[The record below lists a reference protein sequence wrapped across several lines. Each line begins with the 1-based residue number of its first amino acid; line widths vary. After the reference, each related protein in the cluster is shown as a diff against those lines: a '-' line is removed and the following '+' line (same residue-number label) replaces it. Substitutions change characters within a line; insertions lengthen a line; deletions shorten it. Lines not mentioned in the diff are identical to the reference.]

1 MAAMAQASL
10 VSNPGSLAASSSVA
24 RIGDNVASAR
34 LQLAASSPVC
44 LRSKYQK
51 RSLVARAAM
60 ATAEL
65 EELLEKVKGMTLA
78 DAKIFTDRLQ
88 EDLGITAMSFAPGAA
103 APAAGGGGDQAAA
116 AVEEK
121 TEFNLVMEEVP
132 SSARIAVIKAVR
144 TLTSLGL
151 KEAKDM
157 IEGLPKNVKEGIS
170 KEDAEEAKK
179 ALEAAGAKCSIK

>member
-1 MAAMAQASL
+1 
-10 VSNPGSLAASSSVA
+10 
-24 RIGDNVASAR
+24 
-34 LQLAASSPVC
+34 
-44 LRSKYQK
+44 
-51 RSLVARAAM
+51 M

-103 APAAGGGGDQAAA
+103 APAAGGGGAEAAA

-132 SSARIAVIKAVR
+132 SSARIAVIKVVR
-144 TLTSLGL
+144 TLTALGL

>member
-1 MAAMAQASL
+1 MAAQASL
-10 VSNPGSLAASSSVA
+10 MSSPASLGASSSVA
-24 RIGDNVASAR
+24 RTGEQGVKF
-34 LQLAASSPVC
+34 QLAVRAPVSLR
-44 LRSKYQK
+44 LRSQQK
-51 RSLVARAAM
+51 KSLVAKAAL
-60 ATAEL
+60 ASADL
-65 EELLEKVKGMTLA
+65 EQLLEKVKNMTLA
-78 DAKIFTDRLQ
+78 DAKVFTDRLQ
-88 EDLGITAMSFAPGAA
+88 EDLGITAMSFAPSGS
-103 APAAGGGGDQAAA
+103 APAAGAAPEAAA

-121 TEFNLVMEEVP
+121 TEFNLVVEEVP

-157 IEGLPKNVKEGIS
+157 IEGLPKNVKEGVS

>member
-1 MAAMAQASL
+1 MAAMAAQASL
-10 VSNPGSLAASSSVA
+10 VSSPASLGASSSVA
-24 RIGDNVASAR
+24 RTGEQGVK
-34 LQLAASSPVC
+34 LQMAVRGPVSLR
-44 LRSKYQK
+44 LRSQPK
-51 RSLVARAAM
+51 RSVVTRAAVLS
-60 ATAEL
+60 ADL
-65 EELLEKVKGMTLA
+65 EEMLEKVKNMTLA
-78 DAKIFTDRLQ
+78 DAKSFTDRLQ
-88 EDLGITAMSFAPGAA
+88 EDLGITAMSFAPSGA
-103 APAAGGGGDQAAA
+103 APAAAGAGAEAAA

-157 IEGLPKNVKEGIS
+157 IEGLPKNVKEGVS